1 MENLQQ
7 IGSKFLFGTV
17 RSLVEN
23 HDFSTVLLDKISND
37 FAAEAGESIPMGDH
51 NAALITAQDSVQYP
65 LESFSLEVDATA
77 EVFNDFRI
85 WELFLHVG
93 DLRGE
98 GVRLRFS
105 ADTETEA
112 NGRNV
117 WLTLS
122 INKLLDIVTP
132 MTASSAHAVDFA
144 ACFHPAKVLDGNIQH
159 LRSVLW

>member
-7 IGSKFLFGTV
+7 IGSKLFFGAV
-17 RSLVEN
+17 SSLVEN
-23 HDFSTVLLDKISND
+23 HDFSTVLLDKISKD
-37 FAAEAGESIPMGDH
+37 FAAESCESIPMGDH
-51 NAALITAQDSVQYP
+51 NSEFIAAQDSVQYP

-77 EVFNDFRI
+77 EVLDNLRFRVP
-85 WELFLHVG
+85 FLHEF

-105 ADTETEA
+105 SDSTVA

-122 INKLLDIVTP
+122 INKLLDIVVV
-132 MTASSAHAVDFA
+132 SAPQSGV
-144 ACFHPAKVLDGNIQH
+144 NT
-159 LRSVLW
+159 

>member
-17 RSLVEN
+17 SSLVEN

-51 NAALITAQDSVQYP
+51 NAAFITAQDSVQYP
-65 LESFSLEVDATA
+65 LEAFSLEVNATA
-77 EVFNDFRI
+77 EVLDNFRLG
-85 WELFLHVG
+85 ELFLHVG

-105 ADTETEA
+105 ADAAVA

-117 WLTLS
+117 WFSLS

-144 ACFHPAKVLDGNIQH
+144 AGFHPAKVLDGNIQH

>member
-7 IGSKFLFGTV
+7 IGSKFLFGAV
-17 RSLVEN
+17 SSLVEN

-51 NAALITAQDSVQYP
+51 NSEFITAQDPVQYP
-65 LESFSLEVDATA
+65 LESFSLEVDAAA
-77 EVFNDFRI
+77 EVLDNFRF

-98 GVRLRFS
+98 GVRLCFP
-105 ADTETEA
+105 ADTETVA

-117 WLTLS
+117 
-122 INKLLDIVTP
+122 
-132 MTASSAHAVDFA
+132 
-144 ACFHPAKVLDGNIQH
+144 
-159 LRSVLW
+159 

>member
-1 MENLQQ
+1 
-7 IGSKFLFGTV
+7 
-17 RSLVEN
+17 
-23 HDFSTVLLDKISND
+23 
-37 FAAEAGESIPMGDH
+37 MGDH
-51 NAALITAQDSVQYP
+51 NSEFIAAQDSVQYP

-77 EVFNDFRI
+77 EVLDNFRF

-98 GVRLRFS
+98 GVRLRFP

-122 INKLLDIVTP
+122 INKLLDIVVV
-132 MTASSAHAVDFA
+132 SAPQNGV
-144 ACFHPAKVLDGNIQH
+144 NT
-159 LRSVLW
+159 